1 MGWDDKRHYEEHM
14 EEKVFKYLREHP
26 ELQNETRY
34 STFRFWRQV
43 SVGSTKEEVKVLL
56 DDPDERTIDPAL
68 LASLARRH
76 WSQVQGK
83 AKEAWVYPL
92 GWVLYIDD
100 KAVVSMIRARTK
112 WDKDD
117 DQYQAAAADTRLLVS
132 RPEAQR
138 RGTTPAAFGRRSTGP
153 FPAARPPPPRIWTLL
168 DGLGRRACIAS
179 RTFFGRLWW

>member
-1 MGWDDKRHYEEHM
+1 MRALRIASVVATGLIAVACATPQPVVEQTTRGPIAQEIQIARSFAANGRDMGWDEKRHYEEQL

-26 ELQNETRY
+26 EFPNETRY

-68 LASLARRH
+68 MASLARRH

-92 GWVLYIDD
+92 GWVLYLDD
-100 KAVVSMIRARTK
+100 KAVVSMIRVRGK

-117 DQYQAAAADTRLLVS
+117 DQ
-132 RPEAQR
+132 
-138 RGTTPAAFGRRSTGP
+138 
-153 FPAARPPPPRIWTLL
+153 
-168 DGLGRRACIAS
+168 
-179 RTFFGRLWW
+179 

>member
-1 MGWDDKRHYEEHM
+1 MRALRLAGVVAAGLMAVACATPQPVVEQTTRGPIAQELQIARSYAANGRDMGWDEKRHYEEQM

-43 SVGSTKEEVKVLL
+43 SVGSTKEEVKLLL

-68 LASLARRH
+68 MASLARRH

-100 KAVVSMIRARTK
+100 KAVVSMIRVRGQ
-112 WDKDD
+112 WDKAD
-117 DQYQAAAADTRLLVS
+117 DQ
-132 RPEAQR
+132 
-138 RGTTPAAFGRRSTGP
+138 
-153 FPAARPPPPRIWTLL
+153 
-168 DGLGRRACIAS
+168 
-179 RTFFGRLWW
+179 

>member
-1 MGWDDKRHYEEHM
+1 MSMRALHLAGVVAAGLIAAACATQQPVIEQTTRGPIAQEIQIARSFAANGRDMGWDEKRHYEEQL

-26 ELQNETRY
+26 EFQNETRY

-68 LASLARRH
+68 MASLARRH

-100 KAVVSMIRARTK
+100 KAVVSMIRARGRF
-112 WDKDD
+112 DKDD
-117 DQYQAAAADTRLLVS
+117 DQ
-132 RPEAQR
+132 
-138 RGTTPAAFGRRSTGP
+138 
-153 FPAARPPPPRIWTLL
+153 
-168 DGLGRRACIAS
+168 
-179 RTFFGRLWW
+179 

>member
-1 MGWDDKRHYEEHM
+1 MRALRLAWVVAAGVMAAACVTPQPVVEQTTRGPIAQELQIARSYAANGRDMGWDEKRHYEEQM

-43 SVGSTKEEVKVLL
+43 SVGSTKEEVKLLL

-68 LASLARRH
+68 MASLARRH

-100 KAVVSMIRARTK
+100 KAVVSMIRVRGQWA
-112 WDKDD
+112 KDD
-117 DQYQAAAADTRLLVS
+117 DQ
-132 RPEAQR
+132 
-138 RGTTPAAFGRRSTGP
+138 
-153 FPAARPPPPRIWTLL
+153 
-168 DGLGRRACIAS
+168 
-179 RTFFGRLWW
+179 

>member
-1 MGWDDKRHYEEHM
+1 MRVLRMAGVLAAGLLAIACATPQPVVEQTTRGPIAQEIQIARSFAANGRDMGWDEKRHYEEQL

-56 DDPDERTIDPAL
+56 EDPDERTIDPAL
-68 LASLARRH
+68 MASLARRH

-100 KAVVSMIRARTK
+100 KAVVSMIRVRSK
-112 WDKDD
+112 WDKHD
-117 DQYQAAAADTRLLVS
+117 DQ
-132 RPEAQR
+132 
-138 RGTTPAAFGRRSTGP
+138 
-153 FPAARPPPPRIWTLL
+153 
-168 DGLGRRACIAS
+168 
-179 RTFFGRLWW
+179 

>member
-1 MGWDDKRHYEEHM
+1 MRALRLAGVVTAALMAVACATPQPVVEQTTRGPIAQELQIARSYAANGRDMGWDEKRHYEEQV

-68 LASLARRH
+68 MASLARRH

-100 KAVVSMIRARTK
+100 KAVVSMIRVRGQWA
-112 WDKDD
+112 KDD
-117 DQYQAAAADTRLLVS
+117 DQ
-132 RPEAQR
+132 
-138 RGTTPAAFGRRSTGP
+138 
-153 FPAARPPPPRIWTLL
+153 
-168 DGLGRRACIAS
+168 
-179 RTFFGRLWW
+179 

>member
-1 MGWDDKRHYEEHM
+1 MARSPWIVGVVALAFAVGACARPQPIIEQTTRGPIAQEIQIARSFAANGRDMGWDEKRAYDEQLED
-14 EEKVFKYLREHP
+14 KVFKYLRDHP

-43 SVGSTKEEVKVLL
+43 SIGSTKEEVKVLL

-68 LASLARRH
+68 MAALARRH

-100 KAVVSMIRARTK
+100 KAVVSMIRARSQ
-112 WDKDD
+112 WDKHD
-117 DQYQAAAADTRLLVS
+117 DQ
-132 RPEAQR
+132 
-138 RGTTPAAFGRRSTGP
+138 
-153 FPAARPPPPRIWTLL
+153 
-168 DGLGRRACIAS
+168 
-179 RTFFGRLWW
+179 

>member
-1 MGWDDKRHYEEHM
+1 MRALRVAGVVVAGLMAAACATTPPVVEQTTRGPLAQEIQIARSFAANGRDMGWDEKRHYDEQL

-26 ELQNETRY
+26 DLQNETRY

-56 DDPDERTIDPAL
+56 DDPDARTIDPAL
-68 LASLARRH
+68 MASLARRH

-100 KAVVSMIRARTK
+100 KAVVSMIRVRGK

-117 DQYQAAAADTRLLVS
+117 DQ
-132 RPEAQR
+132 
-138 RGTTPAAFGRRSTGP
+138 
-153 FPAARPPPPRIWTLL
+153 
-168 DGLGRRACIAS
+168 
-179 RTFFGRLWW
+179 

>member
-1 MGWDDKRHYEEHM
+1 MLMRALRMAGVVAAGFMAAACATPQPVIEQTTRGPIAQEIQIARSFSANGRDMGWDEKRYYEEQM

-26 ELQNETRY
+26 GFENETRY

-68 LASLARRH
+68 MASLARRH

-100 KAVVSMIRARTK
+100 KAVVSMIRARGK

-117 DQYQAAAADTRLLVS
+117 DQ
-132 RPEAQR
+132 
-138 RGTTPAAFGRRSTGP
+138 
-153 FPAARPPPPRIWTLL
+153 
-168 DGLGRRACIAS
+168 
-179 RTFFGRLWW
+179 

>member
-1 MGWDDKRHYEEHM
+1 MRALRLAGVVAAGLVAGACATPQPIIEQTMRGPIAHEIQIARSFAANGRDMGWDEKRHYEDQL

-26 ELQNETRY
+26 DLQNEARY

-43 SVGSTKEEVKVLL
+43 SVGSTKEEIKVLL

-68 LASLARRH
+68 MASLARRH

-92 GWVLYIDD
+92 GWILYIDD
-100 KAVVSMIRARTK
+100 KAVVSMIRTRSK

-117 DQYQAAAADTRLLVS
+117 DQ
-132 RPEAQR
+132 
-138 RGTTPAAFGRRSTGP
+138 
-153 FPAARPPPPRIWTLL
+153 
-168 DGLGRRACIAS
+168 
-179 RTFFGRLWW
+179 

>member
-1 MGWDDKRHYEEHM
+1 MRALRLAGVVAAGLMAVACATPQPVIEQTTRGPIAQELQIARSYAANGRDMGWDEKRHYEEQM
-14 EEKVFKYLREHP
+14 EEKIFKYLREHP

-68 LASLARRH
+68 MASLARRH

-100 KAVVSMIRARTK
+100 KAVVSMIRVRGQ
-112 WDKDD
+112 WDKAD
-117 DQYQAAAADTRLLVS
+117 DQ
-132 RPEAQR
+132 
-138 RGTTPAAFGRRSTGP
+138 
-153 FPAARPPPPRIWTLL
+153 
-168 DGLGRRACIAS
+168 
-179 RTFFGRLWW
+179 